1 MKKFAYL
8 DSAFILHITKGR
20 EYAERDVKKEKDKDN
35 NVIKTW
41 PIVET
46 DFPAKGGYPV
56 DHGGNPYI
64 LYTEKLDAHQKQI
77 PVELTELYKKCK

>member
-8 DSAFILHITKGR
+8 DNAEILHITKGIN
-20 EYAERDVKKEKDKDN
+20 YAERDVKKEYDANGK
-35 NVIKTW
+35 VIKVW

-56 DHGGNPYI
+56 DHGGNAYI
-64 LYTEKLDAHQKQI
+64 LYSETLDAHQKQI
-77 PVELTELYKKCK
+77 PQELTDLYKSVK